1 MTVYPERGRV
11 GPGTFVLLARR
22 GLGCD
27 PHLVKAQEAR
37 FAVETRRSEPGSHR
51 LFYSVFLPIGA
62 AANLALG
69 LIVLRSLA
77 MEGNFGWLQL
87 GTGALCCMIAGWLAA
102 AAWSRFYWNRSMA
115 RQVAVWRRIA
125 DAIFQWLED
134 APLPVEALHNLKSS
148 LDEVVPGTTV
158 R

>member
-1 MTVYPERGRV
+1 MTDAPR
-11 GPGTFVLLARR
+11 A
-22 GLGCD
+22 
-27 PHLVKAQEAR
+27 A
-37 FAVETRRSEPGSHR
+37 EPGSHR
-51 LFYSVFLPIGA
+51 IFYSVFLPMGA
-62 AANLALG
+62 AANLVLG
-69 LIVLRSLA
+69 LVVLRSLA
-77 MEGNFGWLQL
+77 TEGNFGWLQL

-125 DAIFQWLED
+125 DAIFAWLEE

-148 LDEVVPGTTV
+148 LDEVVPNTTV